1 MIFELCP
8 GGDLFDRV
16 ASKQFLKE
24 KEVIRIVKKMC
35 SALTYLHDRSWR
47 LAPACR
53 PTEPCLL
60 AQRWS
65 IGRILPESPQ
75 PRCSRA
81 CMRTLPPWLWPCAP
95 TDRTVHFT
103 RQRRWRRCVK
113 VSTQACILSSIL
125 RVYSRRHIVHRDIKL
140 ENWIFEGTDEDAE
153 IKLIDFGLSVVY
165 ADNEK

>member
-35 SALTYLHDRSWR
+35 SALTYLHDRSGDWR
-47 LAPACR
+47 P
-53 PTEPCLL
+53 PVDP
-60 AQRWS
+60 
-65 IGRILPESPQ
+65 P
-75 PRCSRA
+75 SRA
-81 CMRTLPPWLWPCAP
+81 CLRSAGRPAGFFRRARSLVARVHACALWLLGCGLVRRRSDGALY
-95 TDRTVHFT
+95 